1 MLTIKDLSA
10 SKDLD
15 RAAMTDVRGGFLS
28 EAGVP
33 SGIFNLPI
41 IDAGSHFLAQGQ
53 ALAVDQSYNLGG
65 LNLVI
70 NNQEQNGVAGQVV
83 S

>member
-1 MLTIKDLSA
+1 MLTIKDLSTNEE
-10 SKDLD
+10 LD
-15 RAAMTDVRGGFLS
+15 RAAMTDVRGGFL
-28 EAGVP
+28 GV
-33 SGIFNLPI
+33 FNLPI
-41 IDAGSHFLAQGQ
+41 IDAGFHSLYQGQ

-70 NNQEQNGVAGQVV
+70 NEQEQDAVSGQVV

>member
-10 SKDLD
+10 SNELD
-15 RAAMTDVRGGFLS
+15 RAAMTDVRGGFL
-28 EAGVP
+28 P
-33 SGIFNLPI
+33 GIFNLPV
-41 IDAGSHFLAQGQ
+41 IDSGYHFLAQGQ

-70 NNQEQNGVAGQVV
+70 NNQEQNGVSGQAVG
-83 S
+83 